1 MKPIAHRDP
10 FRLGVA
16 TLAVLVLLGALIVVA
31 SKASFGTS
39 TYTAVL
45 AQSAGLRPSEQ
56 VQIDG
61 VNVGQ
66 VKSVSVVGNTVH
78 AQFTVSSSVHMG
90 PQSTA
95 AVQVATLLGSHQ
107 LQVKPAGAG
116 DLPDNK
122 IPLSNTSVP
131 FNLQDV
137 LNQGTHRLEQ
147 LNGKTIA
154 RLLETMS
161 NTLQGNTGQFRPA
174 LVGVARL
181 SNAIA
186 GRSNQFGALMQA
198 ARSITGQLS
207 ASSGDIIG
215 LMKQTNLVM
224 AEVTARREAIHKLL
238 TEATTLSQNVN
249 LLIGHTRADIHPALT
264 ALNGALA
271 ELRSQDGSLKHVL
284 HVMAP
289 AVRYLANATGNGPY
303 INLDN
308 SPNGLLPPNDGCSPI
323 FKIAAGC

>member
-10 FRLGVA
+10 FKLGVA
-16 TLAVLVLLGALIVVA
+16 TLVVLVVLGGLIVA
-31 SKASFGTS
+31 FSRLSPGSS

-45 AQSAGLRPSEQ
+45 AQSAGLRPSEE
-56 VQIDG
+56 VQIAG

-78 AQFTVSSSVHMG
+78 ATFTVKNSVHMG

-107 LQVKPAGAG
+107 LQVKPRGAG
-116 DLPDNK
+116 DLPDDT

-147 LNGKTIA
+147 LNGKTIS

-161 NTLQGNTGQFRPA
+161 NTLQGNTGEFRPA
-174 LVGVARL
+174 LIGVARL
-181 SNAIA
+181 SNVIA
-186 GRSNQFGALMQA
+186 GRSNQFGALMKA
-198 ARSITGQLS
+198 ARSVTGQLS

-224 AEVTARREAIHKLL
+224 SEVTARREAIHKLL

-249 LLIGHTRADIHPALT
+249 LLIGHTKADIHPALT
-264 ALNGALA
+264 ALNAALA
-271 ELRSQDGSLKHVL
+271 ELRHQDGTLKHVL

-303 INLDN
+303 INLN
-308 SPNGLLPPNDGCSPI
+308 NPPQGLLPPNDGCGGI
-323 FKIAAGC
+323 FRLVCK